1 MKFYINIP
9 VTKGNIKYYEIQENY
24 NLSVPLKKGEYAK
37 IYVKQDLIKN
47 IEAPLTTGSK
57 IGTVTAYIGEEVI
70 FEESIYLRQNI
81 KKTTILDYFNL
92 ALKDIF
98 VPFETI

>member
-1 MKFYINIP
+1 M
-9 VTKGNIKYYEIQENY
+9 
-24 NLSVPLKKGEYAK
+24 
-37 IYVKQDLIKN
+37 
-47 IEAPLTTGSK
+47 APLTVGSK
-57 IGTVTAYIGEEVI
+57 IGTVTAYIDEEVI
-70 FEESIYLRQNI
+70 FEENIYLKQNI